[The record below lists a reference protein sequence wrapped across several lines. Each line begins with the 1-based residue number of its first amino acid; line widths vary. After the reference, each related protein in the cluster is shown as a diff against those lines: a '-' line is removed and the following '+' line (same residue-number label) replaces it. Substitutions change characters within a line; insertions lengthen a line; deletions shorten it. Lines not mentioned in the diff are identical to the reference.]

1 MRFSHAAVARAL
13 PSSGQKRLNPRPD
26 ENRAKAHQ
34 VETLPRLKLKV
45 EYALIGFLLG
55 ELNDEEFKARIQ
67 AILDEFE
74 GKALL
79 HRNISQLTG
88 EWEKRNRA
96 LSSKFETIWLLLG
109 QVSPQIRRSEGGYV
123 Q

>member
-1 MRFSHAAVARAL
+1 MY
-13 PSSGQKRLNPRPD
+13 G
-26 ENRAKAHQ
+26 

-96 LSSKFETIWLLLG
+96 LSSKFETIWRLLG
-109 QVSPQIRRSEGGYV
+109 QVSPQIRRSEGGCV